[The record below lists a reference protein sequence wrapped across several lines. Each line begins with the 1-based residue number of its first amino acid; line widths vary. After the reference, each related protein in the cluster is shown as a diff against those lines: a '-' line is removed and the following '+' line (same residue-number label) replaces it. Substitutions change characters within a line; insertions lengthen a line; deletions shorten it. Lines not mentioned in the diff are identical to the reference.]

1 MFQNKAAHYIILKY
15 GTQVVFDCTF
25 VQPLQSRRRGLWTS
39 LALLVGSGP
48 RTPTLRDMRD
58 DEQRGSPYDA
68 KCNVAEIGAVNMG
81 EIGAVRKRSR

>member
-1 MFQNKAAHYIILKY
+1 MESHEKSWNL
-15 GTQVVFDCTF
+15 VFDRTF

-48 RTPTLRDMRD
+48 RTLAGPRREIGETMNN
-58 DEQRGSPYDA
+58 PYDA